1 MSLLAGGVTRPTA
14 GAMAA
19 FVHGRAGAIA
29 SGGGPVSAGAV
40 LDAVPAAIREVLTL
54 A

>member
-1 MSLLAGGVTRPTA
+1 
-14 GAMAA
+14 MAA